1 MNDMSDQ
8 PPAAAPPAGLDRGR
22 DRLLA
27 AMVAVAD
34 KRGITLLP
42 STLPDLPWITLVAL
56 PDQGAG
62 VALLERGEVT
72 AEELR
77 GRLDRV
83 LGAHAQGVMY
93 LVLVGG
99 SNADRATLLAA
110 DRQAPD
116 PDRLGVYHLDHLGRL
131 DRVAGRRSGLLADAA
146 HLVAQ
151 AAPLDPAALEG
162 LAERTR
168 REQQE
173 ASAFAS
179 ALEKRPQV
187 ATRVLGAVCIL
198 YYVLAQMW
206 GSGGGYGETLL
217 RMGGNSAPLVAAG
230 EVWRLVSYA
239 FLHGNFFH
247 LLVNLIALLSF
258 GSFLEGL
265 IGWRRYLLLYGLTA
279 LVGGMASALLAGVVL
294 SVGAS
299 GAIWGLMGAG
309 LGLAFLRR
317 GDTPLPRAV
326 ATRLRPRLMGVL
338 VLNSVFSL
346 LPLFLPGMGKIDL
359 FAHAGGGLVG
369 FLLAASGLL
378 TRGLGAPDAR
388 EPAGVR
394 AGAAAVILVLAASLA
409 LALITGQ
416 PWLRVGAI

>member
-1 MNDMSDQ
+1 MSDQ
-8 PPAAAPPAGLDRGR
+8 PQAASGLDRGR

-27 AMVAVAD
+27 AMVSVAE
-34 KRGITLLP
+34 KRGITMMP

-56 PDQGAG
+56 PEQGAG
-62 VALLERGEVT
+62 VALLERGEVGP
-72 AEELR
+72 EELR
-77 GRLDRV
+77 ARLDRI
-83 LGAHAQGVMY
+83 LAAHAQGLMY

-99 SNADRATLLAA
+99 SNADRAALLAA

-131 DRVAGRRSGLLADAA
+131 DRVAGRRSGLLAEAGR
-146 HLVAQ
+146 LVAQ
-151 AAPLDPAALEG
+151 ASPLDPAALAG

-168 REQQE
+168 QEQLE
-173 ASAFAS
+173 ANAFAS
-179 ALEKRPQV
+179 ALEKRPQH

-198 YYVLAQMW
+198 YYVLSQLW
-206 GSGGGYGETLL
+206 GASGSFGETLL
-217 RMGGNSAPLVAAG
+217 RMGGNSAPLVTTG
-230 EVWRLVSYA
+230 EVWRLLSYA

-247 LLVNLIALLSF
+247 LLVNMIALLSF

-265 IGWRRYLLLYGLTA
+265 LGWRRYVLLYGLTA
-279 LVGGMASALLAGVVL
+279 LVGGLASALLAGIEL

-309 LGLAFLRR
+309 LGLAFLRQS
-317 GDTPLPRAV
+317 DTPLPRAV
-326 ATRLRPRLMGVL
+326 ATRLRPRLLGVL
-338 VLNSVFSL
+338 ILNSVFSL

-359 FAHAGGGLVG
+359 FAHAGGGIVG
-369 FLLAASGLL
+369 FLLVVSGLL

-394 AGAAAVILVLAASLA
+394 AGAVAVILMMVASLA

-416 PWLRVGAI
+416 PWGRVGAI